1 MSCPV
6 CGAVR
11 PGSLIERVAE
21 FVVRHG
27 LFPPGCRV
35 GVAVSGGADS
45 VCLLKVLMELA
56 PRWDLHLRVLHLD
69 HGLRG
74 TESRADAGFVERL
87 AAASGLPF
95 DLRSV
100 NVAALGGNLEQAARE
115 ARRGFYLGLLRD
127 GVVDRVATGHTADDQ
142 AETVLFRFLRGAGIT
157 GLAGMR
163 ALTPD
168 GIARPLLELRRVEI
182 RSWLSDRGIGWR
194 EDSSNA
200 ERRFARNRIRLDL
213 LPALERDWN
222 PSLAGTLVQLSRI
235 ARDEE
240 DYWEKAVQ
248 ALAAEHLRMDASAVL
263 VNAKVLAELPPAA
276 SRRLVRH
283 TIEVAKGG
291 LSGVEFHHV
300 ERVLNLARKRDGH
313 GRLLLPGLDVWR
325 SFGTLRFHRADGG
338 APAFP
343 HVVWN
348 EIDTPVPGDCLD
360 ADRLIGPLTVRN
372 WQPGDAMMLAG
383 HGNETKIKD
392 LFQRHRV
399 PCWDRGA
406 WPMVTSG
413 GHIVWTRQ
421 FGVDARFAAGPGCK
435 KLLLVR
441 EIAAPVIKLAQ
452 NESAGA
458 PRTSL

>member
-1 MSCPV
+1 
-6 CGAVR
+6 
-11 PGSLIERVAE
+11 LIERVAE

-45 VCLLKVLMELA
+45 VCLLKILLELV

-69 HGLRG
+69 HRLRG
-74 TESRADAGFVERL
+74 ADSRADAEFVQRL

-115 ARRGFYLGLLRD
+115 ARRGFYLGLMRD
-127 GVVDRVATGHTADDQ
+127 RVVDRVATGHTADDQ

-163 ALTPD
+163 ALTPE
-168 GIARPLLELRRVEI
+168 GIARPLLELRRAEI
-182 RSWLSDRGIGWR
+182 RSWLSAQGIEWR

-200 ERRFARNRIRLDL
+200 ERRFARNRIRMDL

-240 DYWEKAVQ
+240 DYWEQSVRT
-248 ALAAEHLRMDASAVL
+248 LAAEHLRVDDLAVL
-263 VNAKVLAELPPAA
+263 VNAKGLAQLPPAV

-283 TIEVAKGG
+283 AIELAKGG

-300 ERVLNLARKRDGH
+300 ERVLDLARKRGGH
-313 GRLLLPGLDVWR
+313 GRLLLPGVDVWR
-325 SFGTLRFHRADGG
+325 SFGTLRFHRTDGG
-338 APAFP
+338 PSGVP

-348 EIDTPVPGDCLD
+348 EVDTPVPGDCLD
-360 ADRLIGPLTVRN
+360 ACRLIGPLAVRT

-399 PCWDRGA
+399 PCWDRSA

-413 GHIVWTRQ
+413 GRIVWTRQ

-441 EIAAPVIKLAQ
+441 EIVAPAIKSAQ
-452 NESAGA
+452 NESAAA

>member
-1 MSCPV
+1 M
-6 CGAVR
+6 
-11 PGSLIERVAE
+11 
-21 FVVRHG
+21 RHRI
-27 LFPPGCRV
+27 FPPGCRV

-45 VCLLKVLMELA
+45 VCLLTILLELA
-56 PRWDLHLRVLHLD
+56 SRRDLHLRVLHLD

-74 TESRADAGFVERL
+74 AESRADAEFVEGL
-87 AAASGLPF
+87 AARLGIPF
-95 DLRSV
+95 ELRAV

-115 ARRGFYLGLLRD
+115 ARRDFYLGAIRD

-163 ALTPD
+163 ALTPE
-168 GIARPLLELRRVEI
+168 GIARPLLELRRAEI
-182 RSWLSDRGIGWR
+182 RSWLSARGVEWR

-240 DYWEKAVQ
+240 DYWAQ
-248 ALAAEHLRMDASAVL
+248 AILTLAAEHLRADGSAVL
-263 VNAKVLAELPPAA
+263 LSAKDLAQLAPAA

-283 TIEVAKGG
+283 AIEVVKGD

-300 ERVLNLARKRDGH
+300 ERVLDLARKRGGH

-338 APAFP
+338 AFATP
-343 HVVWN
+343 HIVWN
-348 EIDTPVPGDCLD
+348 EIDTLVSGDCLD
-360 ADRLIGPLTVRN
+360 ADRLIGPLAVRT

-383 HGNETKIKD
+383 QDKETKIKD

-413 GHIVWTRQ
+413 GRIVWTRR
-421 FGVDARFAAGPGCK
+421 FGVDAHFLAGPGSA

-441 EIAAPVIKLAQ
+441 EIAAPATKSAI
-452 NESAGA
+452 NESAAA